1 MSLLSLVVMG
11 VSFML
16 GNGVEIPHELTFYSQ
31 LHLGF
36 CLFTLSY

>member
-1 MSLLSLVVMG
+1 MG

-16 GNGVEIPHELTFYSQ
+16 GNGVEIPQELKLCSQ

-36 CLFTLSY
+36 CLFVLSYW